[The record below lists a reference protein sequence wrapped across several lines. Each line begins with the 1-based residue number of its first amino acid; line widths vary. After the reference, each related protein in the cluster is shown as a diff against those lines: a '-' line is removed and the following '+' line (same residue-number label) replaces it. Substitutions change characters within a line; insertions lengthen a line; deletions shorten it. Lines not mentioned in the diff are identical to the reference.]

1 MSKLITT
8 SRLSRFWINVKS
20 YVDNGLS
27 SKANT
32 SHTHDY
38 AATSHSHAQS
48 DITGLTDALSGKAA
62 SVHTHTEYAVTSHT
76 HDYAESS
83 HSHSEYALKTELP
96 EVVIATDA
104 EIDALFE

>member
-8 SRLSRFWINVKS
+8 SRLSRFWTNAKS
-20 YVDNGLS
+20 YIDNALAG
-27 SKANT
+27 KANT

-38 AATSHSHAQS
+38 AASSHSHAQS
-48 DITGLTDALSGKAA
+48 EITGLTDALEGKAE
-62 SVHTHTEYAVTSHT
+62 SIHTHTEYAVVAHT

-83 HSHSEYALKTELP
+83 HSHSEYALKTEIP
-96 EVVIATDA
+96 EVVIATDT